1 MNDIG
6 GNGGRVYWISA
17 TPYVHYIFWAA
28 NLIFDAFF
36 FSTKFTDIVGRLSDY
51 SCIAFFLFILIF
63 VYETCL
69 WVAIC
74 FVVFFVVQ
82 AYDFVSC
89 FLVAPLANVTRET
102 KRHSLLSTTMEKVVM
117 RQG

>member
-1 MNDIG
+1 MKRASG
-6 GNGGRVYWISA
+6 WLSA
-17 TPYVHYIFWAA
+17 
-28 NLIFDAFF
+28 
-36 FSTKFTDIVGRLSDY
+36 LS
-51 SCIAFFLFILIF
+51 F
-63 VYETCL
+63 
-69 WVAIC
+69 
-74 FVVFFVVQ
+74 FFVVQ

>member
-36 FSTKFTDIVGRLSDY
+36 FQQNL
-51 SCIAFFLFILIF
+51 LISWGG
-63 VYETCL
+63 YLIT
-69 WVAIC
+69 
-74 FVVFFVVQ
+74 
-82 AYDFVSC
+82 
-89 FLVAPLANVTRET
+89 LV
-102 KRHSLLSTTMEKVVM
+102 LLSFCLF
-117 RQG
+117 